1 MEVTLAKTAGFCFGV
16 KRAVDKVYELAD
28 QEDTVYTFGPIIHNP
43 DLNEDL
49 RQKGVCVIDDPE
61 QADPNGIVFIRTHGV
76 PRSVIEGLESRGV
89 ETVDM
94 TCPKVKRI
102 QKIAAGKKDLII
114 VGDSAHPEVVGIVGN
129 AENSYFIAKSLDELK
144 NILHNELN
152 NRKQYVLVVQ
162 TTFNIEEFERMSE
175 YAKAFPNVEVVNT
188 IRTAT
193 HDRQRQ
199 VEELSEK
206 VDAMIIVGGKNS

>member
-1 MEVTLAKTAGFCFGV
+1 MGFEIITTETLGFCFGV
-16 KRAVDKVYELAD
+16 DRAVAALYDRIEKEKRVGSGRKI
-28 QEDTVYTFGPIIHNP
+28 YTFGPIIHNP

-114 VGDSAHPEVVGIVGN
+114 VGDIAHPEVVGIVGN

-144 NILHNELN
+144 NICKILENCFL
-152 NRKQYVLVVQ
+152 
-162 TTFNIEEFERMSE
+162 
-175 YAKAFPNVEVVNT
+175 
-188 IRTAT
+188 
-193 HDRQRQ
+193 
-199 VEELSEK
+199 
-206 VDAMIIVGGKNS
+206 